1 MSEVGADERVCW
13 LRQSGA
19 RWLSTGVGG
28 GYVGADAACNL
39 SVPTDFDRRD
49 LDEYV
54 ATRREAADLEPHGP
68 ALLTAVAQSHA
79 RAARTDGVTVVATAG
94 LSNPATL
101 PVSDGQVADAHS
113 GEDSGGSRPADPSP
127 GNESPPAGTVN
138 LLVATTR
145 ALDDAALA
153 SGLATAVEAKAA
165 TLQTLAGFTGTT
177 SDAVAIGCNPDGEG
191 ATFVGSS
198 TIVGEAIRACVRD
211 AVRASLGSYYAE
223 RNCPGTVA
231 EAEYGVET
239 TRSTTVFEP

>member
-28 GYVGADAACNL
+28 GYVGADTACNL
-39 SVPTDFDRRD
+39 TVPTDFDRRD
-49 LDEYV
+49 LGEYV
-54 ATRREAADLEPHGP
+54 ASRRAAAGLDPTGP

-79 RAARTDGVTVVATAG
+79 RAARADGVTVVATAG

-101 PVSDGQVADAHS
+101 PVSDGEVANAYP
-113 GEDSGGSRPADPSP
+113 GEDTGGRRPGDSSP
-127 GNESPPAGTVN
+127 KDESPPVGTVN

-145 ALDDAALA
+145 SLDDAALA
-153 SGLATAVEAKAA
+153 GGLATAVEAKAA
-165 TLQTLAGFTGTT
+165 TLQARTGFTGTT
-177 SDAVAIGCNPDGEG
+177 SDAIAIGCDPDGEE

-198 TIVGEAIRACVRD
+198 TVVGEAIRACVRD
-211 AVRASLGSYYAE
+211 AVRASLASYYAE
-223 RNCPGTVA
+223 RDRPGTVA
-231 EAEYGVET
+231 EAEHGVET